1 MIWVGQMNV
10 ASNVSPLV
18 RSDAW
23 SVEVKDLSV
32 GLHWIVLRLP
42 SRQSVFEKLNPG
54 KMHAESSMQ
63 NCSPG
68 FLATTGAVNDSLFVL
83 RDQ

>member
-1 MIWVGQMNV
+1 MGTLGEL
-10 ASNVSPLV
+10 SPLA

-23 SVEVKDLSV
+23 SVQVKDLSV
-32 GLHWIVLRLP
+32 WPHWVVLRLP
-42 SRQSVFEKLNPG
+42 SRQSAFEELNPE

-63 NCSPG
+63 NCSAG
-68 FLATTGAVNDSLFVL
+68 FLARTGAVNDSLFFL

>member
-1 MIWVGQMNV
+1 MNV

-18 RSDAW
+18 RSNAW

-32 GLHWIVLRLP
+32 RLHWIVLRLP
-42 SRQSVFEKLNPG
+42 SRQSAFEELNPG

-63 NCSPG
+63 DCSAG
-68 FLATTGAVNDSLFVL
+68 FLASTGAVNDSLFVL